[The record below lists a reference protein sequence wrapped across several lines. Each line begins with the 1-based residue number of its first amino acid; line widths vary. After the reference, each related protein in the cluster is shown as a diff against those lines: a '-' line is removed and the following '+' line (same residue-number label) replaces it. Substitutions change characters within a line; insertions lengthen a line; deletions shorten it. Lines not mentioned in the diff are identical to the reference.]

1 MKKKTNATVGGI
13 SKGANV
19 SAEQVYQRAL
29 ALAKVRPEVNLA
41 TILCYPLTVVPPS
54 LFKEDGS
61 RRKMD
66 KADLLHALEDTVK
79 KSVRELLGL
88 SVDHSVHI
96 TDVMAFLRMLK
107 VRQMKTFQDIGE
119 ACITKIGQLL
129 KLHTED
135 HFVFDR
141 YDNEDNNPKNEEHQH
156 RQGRGFRQYQV
167 AVARPIPDWNAFMS
181 VSSNKAQL
189 TDFLSTYIEENFQ
202 SRALLTAHNTL
213 YLGGGYQNRETARC
227 LTSTGI
233 QDAKELPCSQ
243 VEGDT
248 HMLLH
253 AIKAS
258 KKLRPTTTSRLI
270 VHSPDTDVLVLLVH
284 YFSRMSAFDECWM
297 ETGTIT
303 KTLDLRWFIPVRVIV
318 VSLGPPLCESL
329 PSIHA
334 LIGCDTVS
342 SFFGIGKKITFN
354 TARTIGHTEL
364 PCLQA
369 LEDYESVDVSRQ
381 FVVALYDPKKKMK
394 GFHNSLNELR
404 FCLAANISVPIAK
417 LPPCE
422 ASIKQHIWRAS

>member
-1 MKKKTNATVGGI
+1 
-13 SKGANV
+13 
-19 SAEQVYQRAL
+19 
-29 ALAKVRPEVNLA
+29 
-41 TILCYPLTVVPPS
+41 
-54 LFKEDGS
+54 
-61 RRKMD
+61 
-66 KADLLHALEDTVK
+66 
-79 KSVRELLGL
+79 
-88 SVDHSVHI
+88 
-96 TDVMAFLRMLK
+96 MAFLRMLK

-129 KLHTED
+129 KLHTEV

-167 AVARPIPDWNAFMS
+167 AAARSIPDWNVFMG

-189 TDFLSTYIEENFQ
+189 TEFLSTYIEENIQ
-202 SRALLTAHNTL
+202 CRALLSAHNTL
-213 YLGGGYQNRETARC
+213 YLGGGYQNCETTRC

-233 QDAKELPCSQ
+233 EDVKELSCSQ

-248 HMLLH
+248 RMLLH

-258 KKLRPTTTSRLI
+258 EKLRPTTTSARLI

-284 YFSRMSAFDECWM
+284 HFSRMSAFDECWV

-303 KTLDLRWFIPVRVIV
+303 KTLDLRPFIPVHDIV
-318 VSLGPPLCESL
+318 VALGPPLCESL

-334 LIGCDTVS
+334 LTGCNTVS
-342 SFFGIGKKITFN
+342 SFFGIGKKTAFN
-354 TARTIGHTEL
+354 TAMTIGQTEL

-394 GFHNSLNELR
+394 GSHNSLNEV
-404 FCLAANISVPIAK
+404 CLLPSCLFVKHPSSSISGVHHGRPR
-417 LPPCE
+417 LGP
-422 ASIKQHIWRAS
+422 QHISQSQRTLSLPVMAGYQRMEH